1 MRGNGKVIGR
11 RKKVGD
17 IGAAVR
23 PAAVASCRVYIDR
36 HTGRRT

>member
-1 MRGNGKVIGR
+1 MFLAYLFFLMRGNGKVIGR

-23 PAAVASCRVYIDR
+23 PAAVASCRV
-36 HTGRRT
+36 